1 MPYMI
6 SNKIQFD
13 TGMEKYSHS
22 QEFLSAGR
30 WNNGGG
36 TSGIGLG
43 IQYCIA
49 ITDENRLSIPEDLMI
64 DLNVT
69 PVYIQ
74 KIQEN

>member
-1 MPYMI
+1 
-6 SNKIQFD
+6 
-13 TGMEKYSHS
+13 MEEYSGLG
-22 QEFLSAGR
+22 EFLHAGR

-36 TSGIGLG
+36 SSANGVG

>member
-1 MPYMI
+1 M
-6 SNKIQFD
+6 
-13 TGMEKYSHS
+13 GMGEYPNDED
-22 QEFLSAGR
+22 QLLGGR
-30 WNNGGG
+30 WNTGSSGGL
-36 TSGIGLG
+36 GLG

-74 KIQEN
+74 KKQEN